1 MAPRKSGQDLELVLH
16 DKTGALLMLN
26 KEERILLKEL
36 LLMVRN
42 SGNVRTYITK
52 KLGEKYIQIGEEL
65 LKSMGGS

>member
-42 SGNVRTYITK
+42 SGNVRTFITK

>member
-1 MAPRKSGQDLELVLH
+1 MAPGQRGKDPGLVLH

-42 SGNVRTYITK
+42 SENVRTYVTK
-52 KLGEKYIQIGEEL
+52 KLGPKFVQIGEEL
-65 LKSMGGS
+65 LKSMGGN